1 MTMDRHVDIAD
12 KLEAYALGQLTAQE
26 SREVD
31 EHLRDCST
39 CALEAREL
47 AAVLTGIGE
56 SVPPVA
62 PSAALRQRVLA
73 AVAAEPQEP
82 ARFERQ
88 VGVVQQPR
96 RRIWTFVPLAAAAVL
111 VVVFGAIALRMDQTR
126 RELVDEVSRTLALND
141 ELRRRVQLYSGQ
153 TDLALSILTAGD
165 MREIPLTGNEAAAI
179 AAARAY
185 WSPTRGILVVADR
198 MPVPPPGRIYQVWVI
213 EKGGQPASAGLLGEQ
228 STGRGMLIVPP
239 PKPGLSSSVTVAVT
253 DEPPGGLPAP
263 SGKIF
268 HLLGSI

>member
-1 MTMDRHVDIAD
+1 MTMDRHVEIAD
-12 KLEAYALGQLTAQE
+12 KLEAYALGQLPAQE
-26 SREVD
+26 SREVE
-31 EHLRDCST
+31 EHLRECAT

-62 PSAALRQRVLA
+62 PPAALRQRVLA
-73 AVAAEPQEP
+73 AVAVEPQEP

-88 VGVVQQPR
+88 VGVVQMPR
-96 RRIWTFVPLAAAAVL
+96 RRIWTFIPLAAAAAL
-111 VVVFGAIALRMDQTR
+111 VVVFGAIVLRMDQLR
-126 RELVDEVSRTLALND
+126 RELVDQVSRTLALND
-141 ELRRRVQLYSGQ
+141 DLQRRVQLYSGQ

-165 MREIPLTGNEAAAI
+165 MREIPLTGKEATAI

-185 WSPTRGILVVADR
+185 WSPTRGLLLVADR
-198 MPVPPPGRIYQVWVI
+198 LPAAPSGRIYQVWVI
-213 EKGGQPASAGLLGEQ
+213 EKGKDPASAGLLGEE

-239 PKPGLSSSVTVAVT
+239 PKPDLSGSVTIAVS

-263 SGKIF
+263 SGTI
-268 HLLGSI
+268 HLAGSI